1 MKFSKNELSSH
12 SLNPVFHR
20 LLTELHT
27 RQCQY
32 SRKKQ
37 EPYIQLTCITFM
49 CADMTCSHKTLKF
62 DLSKSRERDI
72 HTHTWKLNYSL
83 FLKDDFVFSD
93 QTMLKTRSIQWG
105 YNPGITGRHG
115 GEITIV
121 LTFFS
126 YIGLWY
132 APLWSSPVQQAS
144 ENRWRERGEES
155 SLQVYYICQALA
167 CRKRNINLGLSTFSS
182 YHCLLLICTV
192 DSCGEMSFG
201 RLTQKRKILLARW
214 WYYQLGYG
222 PSAFGIKACSRPFSI
237 KLSSMMGWPLR
248 LGWSLKIKKAYLSS
262 PIVLD
267 KWGYCFPCH

>member
-12 SLNPVFHR
+12 SLNPFFHR

-167 CRKRNINLGLSTFSS
+167 CRKRTSIWACQHSG
-182 YHCLLLICTV
+182 HIIV
-192 DSCGEMSFG
+192 SCWFV
-201 RLTQKRKILLARW
+201 LWILVERCHLE
-214 WYYQLGYG
+214 
-222 PSAFGIKACSRPFSI
+222 
-237 KLSSMMGWPLR
+237 GWPKSRRYCWPDGDTTNWGMGPVHLVSRLVQGHFQLNCQAWWGDHYNWGDPSKSRRHISLR
-248 LGWSLKIKKAYLSS
+248 
-262 PIVLD
+262 P
-267 KWGYCFPCH
+267 